1 MLALAAAE
9 GGLASKMRCRH
20 CGLESPP
27 GLRFCGGCGGR
38 LEGGSV
44 TDPPPGHG
52 RRRAETAHDRDVLRP
67 GRLDAARRLLDPED
81 WRDVLSAYQHVCVRA
96 IERFDGYTAQYLGDG
111 VVAYF
116 GYPRA
121 HEDDAQRAVH
131 AGLGIVDELVAVD
144 EYYRERLGISLQA
157 RVGLHTGVVVVGEMG
172 AGEARSQHD
181 IVGETPHIAARLQ
194 SVAAPG
200 SVVVSDGHAR
210 PVEGYFEPSR
220 WGRRQLKGV
229 SRRHRGVS
237 RPASDRRGRAP
248 RGRGGRR

>member
-1 MLALAAAE
+1 
-9 GGLASKMRCRH
+9 MRCGH

-38 LEGGSV
+38 LEDGAV
-44 TDPPPGHG
+44 AVPPPGMPG
-52 RRRAETAHDRDVLRP
+52 AGQKRRMTVLFCDLVDSTP
-67 GRLDAARRLLDPED
+67 LAGSLDPED
-81 WRDVLSAYQHVCVRA
+81 WRDVLSAYQHACVRA
-96 IERFDGYTAQYLGDG
+96 IERYDGYTAQYLGDG

-172 AGEARSQHD
+172 A
-181 IVGETPHIAARLQ
+181 
-194 SVAAPG
+194 
-200 SVVVSDGHAR
+200 
-210 PVEGYFEPSR
+210 
-220 WGRRQLKGV
+220 
-229 SRRHRGVS
+229 
-237 RPASDRRGRAP
+237 
-248 RGRGGRR
+248 